1 MAQAVL
7 REERRSES
15 ARRVAASKGERA
27 TPKLAAVAPRARVR
41 RVTPLAMLVT
51 SAVVA
56 VSFAAMFTQISLIN
70 RQQQLDAL
78 RHQISETQNANKEL
92 RQRESSLQ
100 SPAEILRI
108 ARDDLHMVES
118 KPAALVTP
126 EPEIV
131 GVLAFP
137 PASDSTVAPAE

>member
-1 MAQAVL
+1 MAQAAL
-7 REERRSES
+7 RDERRSDRS
-15 ARRVAASKGERA
+15 THVGARAVEKAQ
-27 TPKLAAVAPRARVR
+27 PKLAAVTSRGRVR
-41 RVTPLAMLVT
+41 RVTPLAMVVT

-70 RQQQLDAL
+70 RQQQLDGL

-100 SPAEILRI
+100 SPVEILRI
-108 ARDDLHMVES
+108 AREDLHMVES

-126 EPEIV
+126 EPEVV
-131 GVLAFP
+131 GVLTFP
-137 PASDSTVAPAE
+137 AATDTTVAPAG